1 MQMPNNRKDRYH
13 RPNARSFAKI
23 QKEAIIMERLTASPR
38 IVSAY
43 GHCGLSI
50 LSEPMSEEVSP
61 LIIPNTG
68 YAKQS
73 ELDKLPDVQPA
84 NNLTAFEK
92 LDMALDM
99 AKSIADI
106 HGHPGL
112 IVHGDIHPV
121 QWLFSNRRQLKLND
135 FNNADI
141 LQWSRSEND
150 YCKVDRGSWGGMYRS
165 PEEFEGEL
173 ADEKIDVY
181 SMGNTIYVLLTG
193 YWPFYEDKSYS
204 VVQGKVMNATRPF
217 VDDRYRHRSFIEGQM
232 VEIMERMWEHD
243 PADRP
248 SIFEVIAFLTN
259 VRAKVFRN
267 GERKN
272 TADPEDFVT
281 VQQELVWDHSF

>member
-1 MQMPNNRKDRYH
+1 
-13 RPNARSFAKI
+13 
-23 QKEAIIMERLTASPR
+23 
-38 IVSAY
+38 
-43 GHCGLSI
+43 
-50 LSEPMSEEVSP
+50 
-61 LIIPNTG
+61 
-68 YAKQS
+68 
-73 ELDKLPDVQPA
+73 
-84 NNLTAFEK
+84 
-92 LDMALDM
+92 
-99 AKSIADI
+99 
-106 HGHPGL
+106 
-112 IVHGDIHPV
+112 
-121 QWLFSNRRQLKLND
+121 
-135 FNNADI
+135 
-141 LQWSRSEND
+141 
-150 YCKVDRGSWGGMYRS
+150 MYRS